1 LKVRVVIA
9 EDEPLAR
16 RTLRELV
23 RGEDWLE
30 LAGEAADGRAA
41 VTLIDDVKPDLVFL
55 DVRMPE
61 LTGIEVL
68 GRIEHHPAVVFTTA
82 FDRYAVAAFEL
93 EAIDYLIKPFGK
105 KRFGATL
112 ERVRRRLEADS
123 RDAADLPPARE
134 RLQSAL
140 DGRRPLRR
148 LFARKG
154 SRIVPLRMDAV
165 TRIEACDDYCEVHC
179 RGQAYLVH
187 LRLQDLEER
196 LDGEKFLRVHRSHV
210 INLDHVEQLDA
221 YDDRRLEV
229 RLIDGSRVVASRT
242 GSGKL
247 REMIG

>member
-1 LKVRVVIA
+1 MKVRAAIV

-16 RTLRELV
+16 RTLRELIGGV
-23 RGEDWLE
+23 DWLE
-30 LAGEAADGRAA
+30 LIGEAADGRAA
-41 VTLIDDVKPDLVFL
+41 VALIDDLKPDLVFL

-68 GRIEHHPAVVFTTA
+68 GRIEHQPAVVFTTA

-105 KRFGATL
+105 KRFGSTL
-112 ERVRRRLEADS
+112 ERVRRRLEATEQEPAGVPS
-123 RDAADLPPARE
+123 ARE
-134 RLQSAL
+134 RARAAL
-140 DGRRPLRR
+140 DGRGPLKR

-165 TRIEACDDYCEVHC
+165 SRIEACDDYSEVYY
-179 RGQAYLVH
+179 RGETYLVH
-187 LRLQDLEER
+187 LRLQELEKR

-210 INLDHVEQLDA
+210 INLDHVEQLEP

-229 RLIDGSRVVASRT
+229 RLIDGSRVVASRA

-247 REMIG
+247 KDMIG

>member
-1 LKVRVVIA
+1 MKIRVVIV

-23 RGEDWLE
+23 STVDWLE
-30 LAGEAADGRAA
+30 LTGEASDGRAA
-41 VTLIDDVKPDLVFL
+41 VILIDDVKPDLVFL

-68 GRIEHHPAVVFTTA
+68 GRIEHQPAVVFTTA
-82 FDRYAVAAFEL
+82 FDRYAVTAFEL

-112 ERVRRRLEADS
+112 ERVRRRLEAGDGES
-123 RDAADLPPARE
+123 ELPHARE
-134 RLQSAL
+134 RLQQAME
-140 DGRRPLRR
+140 GKGPLRR

-165 TRIEACDDYCEVHC
+165 TRIEACDDYSEVHC
-179 RGQAYLVH
+179 RGETYLVH
-187 LRLQDLEER
+187 LRLQELEER
-196 LDGEKFLRVHRSHV
+196 LDGEKFLRIHRSHV
-210 INLDHVEQLDA
+210 INLDHVEQLDP

-229 RLIDGSRVVASRT
+229 RLIDGSRVVASRS

-247 REMIG
+247 KEMIG